1 MNYRIALTTLF
12 ASLSLLSCSQE
23 DPAIETLTIASLGSD
38 TLYTGREYHLS
49 VSSTPRVESPRL
61 SWSVSDAS
69 IASIQ
74 YGGVLKPLRKGELT
88 VLVTSLQSGGKS
100 VRASRHFTLIS
111 SGVYLRDRSIT
122 INPLE
127 TYTLPYRFLPEDYKP
142 TEALSWSVA
151 DPSIA
156 SVDSEGRVRGLTD
169 GETTVYVRLGNPLS
183 GFFSEDSVAVTV
195 RHHAAPTY
203 TYTDGVLEL
212 TQKVPGLLPMVAK
225 EMPYFSKIIVHGPI
239 NGSDLLFFSEQ
250 NARIDAL
257 DLSDTRI
264 VSGGRTVLPKKRF
277 YSDPEPTAVGVADD
291 TLPRAFASGLT
302 IKQLT
307 LPRGIRGLIDFGLS
321 FIYTSLTFPEG
332 YEELQLGEFA
342 TTRLQLPGS
351 LKRLYCD
358 QPKLFEEQNG
368 GPNDLK
374 ISSVEEELLLPEGLE
389 ELRALLELS
398 SPLTLPR
405 SLKAVTL
412 TGRFDDITFAGPSA
426 ITTLSSTFF
435 IQHPNQDK
443 GPLSTIQAKTLR
455 LPEGLETLG
464 ARALAAGAY
473 GYFISNQQIDLRT
486 ALNIKQ
492 LLLPSTLRSIGEA
505 AFFSAQIQEPVTLP
519 QRLRTI
525 GSLAFYASSL
535 PEITLPE
542 SLQHIDDQ
550 AFALCGSLET
560 VRALGKTPPILGSM
574 AFFRTTKQGRI
585 ERLIVPHGCKSAY
598 VQAGY
603 APFFFDIV
611 EAAH

>member
-1 MNYRIALTTLF
+1 MNYRIVLAALIAGFTLL
-12 ASLSLLSCSQE
+12 ACSQE
-23 DPAIETLTIASLGSD
+23 DPAIETLSIAPLSSD

-49 VSSTPRVESPRL
+49 VKTNPRVESPRL

-88 VLVTSLQSGGKS
+88 VQVTSLQSGGKR
-100 VRASRHFTLIS
+100 VRASRRFTLIS

-142 TEALSWSVA
+142 NEALSWSVA
-151 DPSIA
+151 DPAIA
-156 SVDSEGRVRGLTD
+156 SVDSEGRVRGLAD

-183 GFFSEDSVAVTV
+183 GFFSEDSVAVSV
-195 RHHAAPTY
+195 RHHTAPSY

-212 TQKVPGLLPMVAK
+212 TQQVPGLLPMVAK

-239 NGSDLLFFSEQ
+239 NGSDLLFFQEQ

-277 YSDPEPTAVGVADD
+277 YSDPEPTAVGVTDD

-342 TTRLQLPGS
+342 TTRLQLPES

-358 QPKLFEEQNG
+358 QPKLFVELTGRED
-368 GPNDLK
+368 DLK
-374 ISSVEEELLLPEGLE
+374 ISSVKDELVLPEGLE

-455 LPEGLETLG
+455 LPEGLESLG
-464 ARALAAGAY
+464 ARALAAGVY
-473 GYFISNQQIDLRT
+473 GAFIRTQRIELKNALQIER
-486 ALNIKQ
+486 
-492 LLLPSTLRSIGEA
+492 LLLPSTLHSIGEA
-505 AFFSAQIQEPVTLP
+505 ALFAAQIQEALTLP
-519 QRLRTI
+519 QRLRHI
-525 GSLAFYASSL
+525 GALAFYAC
-535 PEITLPE
+535 TLPE
-542 SLQHIDDQ
+542 VTLPASLERIDDQ

-560 VRALGKTPPILGSM
+560 VRALGKTPPALGSM
-574 AFFRTTKQGRI
+574 VFFRTTKQGLI
-585 ERLIVPHGCKSAY
+585 ERLIVPHGCKAAY
-598 VQAGY
+598 IQAGY
-603 APFFFDIV
+603 APYFFQIE
-611 EAAH
+611 EAAQ

>member
-1 MNYRIALTTLF
+1 MNYRIALTALL
-12 ASLSLLSCSQE
+12 AILSLLSCSQE

-49 VSSTPRVESPRL
+49 VTSTPRVESPRL

-88 VLVTSLQSGGKS
+88 VLVTSLQSGGKR

-277 YSDPEPTAVGVADD
+277 FSDPEPTAVGVTDD
-291 TLPRAFASGLT
+291 ALPRAFASGLT

-374 ISSVEEELLLPEGLE
+374 ISSVEEELLLPKGLE

-405 SLKAVTL
+405 SLKAVSL

-443 GPLSTIQAKTLR
+443 GPLSTIQAQTLR

-525 GSLAFYASSL
+525 GPLAFYASSL

-542 SLQHIDDQ
+542 SLQRIDDQ

-560 VRALGKTPPILGSM
+560 VRALGKTPPVLGSM
-574 AFFRTTKQGRI
+574 VFFRTTKQGRI
-585 ERLIVPHGCKSAY
+585 ERLIVPQGCKSAY

>member
-1 MNYRIALTTLF
+1 MNYRIALTALL

-23 DPAIETLTIASLGSD
+23 DPTIETLTIASLGSD

-49 VSSTPRVESPRL
+49 VTSTPRVESPRL

-277 YSDPEPTAVGVADD
+277 FSDPEPTAVGVMDD

-374 ISSVEEELLLPEGLE
+374 ISSVEEELLLPKGLE

-486 ALNIKQ
+486 ALHIKQ

-505 AFFSAQIQEPVTLP
+505 AFFSAQIQEPVRLP

-525 GSLAFYASSL
+525 GPLAFYASSL

-542 SLQHIDDQ
+542 SLQRIDDQ

-560 VRALGKTPPILGSM
+560 VHALGKTPPTLGSM

-603 APFFFDIV
+603 APFFFNIV

>member
-1 MNYRIALTTLF
+1 MNYRIALTALL
-12 ASLSLLSCSQE
+12 AILSLLSCSQE

-49 VSSTPRVESPRL
+49 VTSTPRVESPRL

-195 RHHAAPTY
+195 RHHTAPTY

-277 YSDPEPTAVGVADD
+277 FSDPEPTAVGVTDD
-291 TLPRAFASGLT
+291 ALPRAFASGLT

-374 ISSVEEELLLPEGLE
+374 ISSVEEELLLPKGLE

-486 ALNIKQ
+486 ALHIKQ

-505 AFFSAQIQEPVTLP
+505 AFFSAQIQEPVRLP

-525 GSLAFYASSL
+525 GPLAFYASSL

-542 SLQHIDDQ
+542 SLQRIDDQ

-560 VRALGKTPPILGSM
+560 VRALGKTPPTLGSM

-585 ERLIVPHGCKSAY
+585 ERLIVPQGCKSAY

-611 EAAH
+611 EATH

>member
-1 MNYRIALTTLF
+1 MNYRIALTALL
-12 ASLSLLSCSQE
+12 AILSLLSCSQE

-49 VSSTPRVESPRL
+49 VTSTPRVESPRL

-277 YSDPEPTAVGVADD
+277 FSDPEPTAVGVTDD
-291 TLPRAFASGLT
+291 ILPRAFASGLT

-321 FIYTSLTFPEG
+321 FIYTSITFPEG

-358 QPKLFEEQNG
+358 QPKLLEEQNG

-374 ISSVEEELLLPEGLE
+374 ISSVEEELLLPKGLE

-426 ITTLSSTFF
+426 ITTLSSSFF

-486 ALNIKQ
+486 ALHIKQ

-505 AFFSAQIQEPVTLP
+505 AFFSAQIQEPVRLP

-525 GSLAFYASSL
+525 GPLAFYASSL

-542 SLQHIDDQ
+542 SLQRIDDQ

-560 VRALGKTPPILGSM
+560 VRALGKTPPTLGSM

-585 ERLIVPHGCKSAY
+585 ERLIVPQGCKSAY

-611 EAAH
+611 EATH

>member
-1 MNYRIALTTLF
+1 MNYRIALTALL
-12 ASLSLLSCSQE
+12 AILSLLSCSQE
-23 DPAIETLTIASLGSD
+23 DTAIETLTIASLGSD

-49 VSSTPRVESPRL
+49 VTSTPRVESPRL

-88 VLVTSLQSGGKS
+88 VLVTSLQSGGKR

-277 YSDPEPTAVGVADD
+277 FSDPEPTPVAVEDD
-291 TLPRAFASGLT
+291 ILPSAFASGLT
-302 IKQLT
+302 IKALT
-307 LPRGIRGLIDFGLS
+307 LPRGLKGLISFGLN
-321 FIYTSLTFPEG
+321 FIYTSLTLPEG
-332 YEELQLGEFA
+332 YEKIELGEFA
-342 TTRLQLPGS
+342 TEQLHLPKAPGPVCGHRRS
-351 LKRLYCD
+351 CW
-358 QPKLFEEQNG
+358 G
-368 GPNDLK
+368 GGRGGEDDLK
-374 ISSVEEELLLPEGLE
+374 ISSVKDELVLPEGLE

-443 GPLSTIQAKTLR
+443 GPLSTIQAQTLR

-492 LLLPSTLRSIGEA
+492 LLLPSTLQSIGEA

-525 GSLAFYASSL
+525 GPLAFYASSL

-542 SLQHIDDQ
+542 SLQRIDDQ

-585 ERLIVPHGCKSAY
+585 ERLIVPNGCKSAY

>member
-1 MNYRIALTTLF
+1 MNYRIALTALL
-12 ASLSLLSCSQE
+12 AILSLLSCSQE

-49 VSSTPRVESPRL
+49 VTSTPRVESPRL

-88 VLVTSLQSGGKS
+88 VLVTSLQSGGKR

-277 YSDPEPTAVGVADD
+277 FSDPEPTPVAVEDD
-291 TLPRAFASGLT
+291 ILPSAFASGLT
-302 IKQLT
+302 IKALT
-307 LPRGIRGLIDFGLS
+307 LPRGLKGLINFGLS

-374 ISSVEEELLLPEGLE
+374 ISSVEEELLLPKGLE

-525 GSLAFYASSL
+525 GPLAFYASSL

-542 SLQHIDDQ
+542 SLQRIDDQ

-585 ERLIVPHGCKSAY
+585 ERLIVPQGCKSAY

-611 EAAH
+611 EATH

>member
-1 MNYRIALTTLF
+1 MNYRIALTALL
-12 ASLSLLSCSQE
+12 AILSLLSCSQE

-277 YSDPEPTAVGVADD
+277 FSDPEPTPVAVEDD
-291 TLPRAFASGLT
+291 ILPSAFASGLT
-302 IKQLT
+302 IKALT
-307 LPRGIRGLIDFGLS
+307 LPRGLKGLINFGLS

-525 GSLAFYASSL
+525 GPLAFYASSL

-542 SLQHIDDQ
+542 SLQRIDDQ

-560 VRALGKTPPILGSM
+560 VRALGKTPPTLGSM

-585 ERLIVPHGCKSAY
+585 ERLIVPQGCKSAY

-611 EAAH
+611 EATH

>member
-1 MNYRIALTTLF
+1 MNYRIALTALL
-12 ASLSLLSCSQE
+12 AILSLLSCSQE

-49 VSSTPRVESPRL
+49 VTSTPRVESPRL

-277 YSDPEPTAVGVADD
+277 FSDPEPTAVGVTDD
-291 TLPRAFASGLT
+291 ALPRAFASGLT

-374 ISSVEEELLLPEGLE
+374 ISSVEEELLLPKGLE

-486 ALNIKQ
+486 ALHIKQ

-505 AFFSAQIQEPVTLP
+505 AFFSAQIQEPVRLP
-519 QRLRTI
+519 QRLHTI
-525 GSLAFYASSL
+525 GPLAFYASSL

-542 SLQHIDDQ
+542 SLQRIDDQ

-585 ERLIVPHGCKSAY
+585 ERLIVPQGCKSAY

-611 EAAH
+611 EATH

>member
-1 MNYRIALTTLF
+1 MNYRIALTALL
-12 ASLSLLSCSQE
+12 AILSLLSCSQE

-49 VSSTPRVESPRL
+49 VTSTPRVESPRL

-74 YGGVLKPLRKGELT
+74 YGGVLKPRRKGELT
-88 VLVTSLQSGGKS
+88 VLVTSLQSGGKR

-156 SVDSEGRVRGLTD
+156 SVDSEGQVRGLTD

-277 YSDPEPTAVGVADD
+277 FSDPEPTPVAVEDD
-291 TLPRAFASGLT
+291 ILPSAFASGLT
-302 IKQLT
+302 IKALT
-307 LPRGIRGLIDFGLS
+307 LPRGLKGLISFGLN
-321 FIYTSLTFPEG
+321 FIYTSLTLPEG
-332 YEELQLGEFA
+332 YEKIELGEFA
-342 TTRLQLPGS
+342 TEQLHLPKS
-351 LKRLYCD
+351 LKRLYCN
-358 QPKLFEEQNG
+358 QPKLFVELTG
-368 GPNDLK
+368 GEDDLK
-374 ISSVEEELLLPEGLE
+374 ISSVKDELVLPEGLE

-435 IQHPNQDK
+435 IQYPNQDK

-525 GSLAFYASSL
+525 APLAFYASSL

-542 SLQHIDDQ
+542 SLQRIDDQ

-585 ERLIVPHGCKSAY
+585 ERLIVPQGCKSAY

>member
-49 VSSTPRVESPRL
+49 VTSTPRVESPRL

-74 YGGVLKPLRKGELT
+74 YGGILKPLRKGELT

-277 YSDPEPTAVGVADD
+277 FSDPEPTAVGVTDD
-291 TLPRAFASGLT
+291 ALPRAFASGLT

-374 ISSVEEELLLPEGLE
+374 ISSVEEELLLPKGLE

-405 SLKAVTL
+405 SLKAVSL

-443 GPLSTIQAKTLR
+443 GPLSTIQAQTLR

-525 GSLAFYASSL
+525 GPLAFYASSL

-542 SLQHIDDQ
+542 SLQRIDDQ

-560 VRALGKTPPILGSM
+560 VRALGKTPPVLGSM
-574 AFFRTTKQGRI
+574 VFFRTTKQGRI
-585 ERLIVPHGCKSAY
+585 ERLIVPQGCKSAY

-611 EAAH
+611 EDAH

>member
-1 MNYRIALTTLF
+1 MNYRIALTALL
-12 ASLSLLSCSQE
+12 AILSLLSCSQE

-49 VSSTPRVESPRL
+49 VTSTPRVESPRL

-142 TEALSWSVA
+142 TEALSWSVT

-195 RHHAAPTY
+195 RHHTAPTY

-277 YSDPEPTAVGVADD
+277 FSDPEPTAVGVTDD
-291 TLPRAFASGLT
+291 ALPRAFASGLT

-374 ISSVEEELLLPEGLE
+374 ISSVEEELLLPKGLE

-486 ALNIKQ
+486 VLHIKQ
-492 LLLPSTLRSIGEA
+492 LFLPSTLRSIGEA

-525 GSLAFYASSL
+525 GPLAFYASSL

-542 SLQHIDDQ
+542 SLQRIDDQ

-560 VRALGKTPPILGSM
+560 VRALGKTPPTLGSM

-585 ERLIVPHGCKSAY
+585 ERLIVPQGCKSAY

-611 EAAH
+611 EATH

>member
-1 MNYRIALTTLF
+1 MNYRIALTALL
-12 ASLSLLSCSQE
+12 AILSLLSCSQE

-49 VSSTPRVESPRL
+49 VTSTPRVESPRL

-277 YSDPEPTAVGVADD
+277 FSDPEPTAVGVTDD
-291 TLPRAFASGLT
+291 ALPRAFASGLT

-374 ISSVEEELLLPEGLE
+374 ISSVEEELLLPKGLE

-486 ALNIKQ
+486 ALHIKQ

-525 GSLAFYASSL
+525 GPLAFYTSSL

-542 SLQHIDDQ
+542 SLQRIDDQ

-560 VRALGKTPPILGSM
+560 VRALGKTPPTLGSM

-585 ERLIVPHGCKSAY
+585 ERLIVPQGCKSAY

-611 EAAH
+611 EATH

>member
-49 VSSTPRVESPRL
+49 VTSTPRVESPRL

-74 YGGVLKPLRKGELT
+74 YGGILKPLRKGELT

-277 YSDPEPTAVGVADD
+277 FSDPEPTAVGVTDD
-291 TLPRAFASGLT
+291 ALPRAFASGLT

-374 ISSVEEELLLPEGLE
+374 ISSVEEELLLPKGLE

-486 ALNIKQ
+486 ALNIKK

-525 GSLAFYASSL
+525 GPLAFYASSL

-542 SLQHIDDQ
+542 SLQRIDDQ

-560 VRALGKTPPILGSM
+560 VRALGKTPPVLGSM
-574 AFFRTTKQGRI
+574 VFFRTTKQGRI
-585 ERLIVPHGCKSAY
+585 ERLIVPQGCKSAY

-611 EAAH
+611 EDAH

>member
-1 MNYRIALTTLF
+1 MNYRIALTALL
-12 ASLSLLSCSQE
+12 AILSLLSCSQE

-49 VSSTPRVESPRL
+49 VTSTPRVESPRL

-195 RHHAAPTY
+195 RHHTAPTY

-277 YSDPEPTAVGVADD
+277 FSDPEPTAVGVTDD
-291 TLPRAFASGLT
+291 ALPRAFASGLT

-374 ISSVEEELLLPEGLE
+374 ISSVEEELLLPKGLE

-486 ALNIKQ
+486 ALHIKQ

-505 AFFSAQIQEPVTLP
+505 AFFSAQIQEPVRLP

-525 GSLAFYASSL
+525 GPLAFYASSL

-542 SLQHIDDQ
+542 SLQRIDDQ

-560 VRALGKTPPILGSM
+560 VRALGKTPPTLGSM

-585 ERLIVPHGCKSAY
+585 ERLIVPQGCKSAY

>member
-1 MNYRIALTTLF
+1 MNYRIALTALL
-12 ASLSLLSCSQE
+12 AILSLLSCSQE

-49 VSSTPRVESPRL
+49 VTSTPRVESPRL

-169 GETTVYVRLGNPLS
+169 GETTVYVRLGNLLS

-195 RHHAAPTY
+195 RHHTAPTY

-277 YSDPEPTAVGVADD
+277 FSDPEPTAVGVTDD

-307 LPRGIRGLIDFGLS
+307 LPRGIRGLIDFGLN

-374 ISSVEEELLLPEGLE
+374 ISSVEEELLLPKGLE

-486 ALNIKQ
+486 ALHIKQ

-505 AFFSAQIQEPVTLP
+505 AFFSAQIQEPVRLP

-525 GSLAFYASSL
+525 GPLAFYASSL

-542 SLQHIDDQ
+542 SLQRIDDQ

-560 VRALGKTPPILGSM
+560 VRALGKIPPILGSM

-585 ERLIVPHGCKSAY
+585 ERLIVPQGCKSAY

-611 EAAH
+611 EATH

>member
-1 MNYRIALTTLF
+1 MNYRIALTALL
-12 ASLSLLSCSQE
+12 AILSLLSCSQE

-49 VSSTPRVESPRL
+49 VTSTPRVESPRL

-88 VLVTSLQSGGKS
+88 VLVTSLQSGGKR

-127 TYTLPYRFLPEDYKP
+127 TYTLPYRFLPEDYRP

-277 YSDPEPTAVGVADD
+277 FSDPEPTPVAVEDD
-291 TLPRAFASGLT
+291 ILPSAFASGLT
-302 IKQLT
+302 IKALT
-307 LPRGIRGLIDFGLS
+307 LPRGLKGLISFGLN
-321 FIYTSLTFPEG
+321 FIYTSLTLPEG
-332 YEELQLGEFA
+332 YEKIELGEFA
-342 TTRLQLPGS
+342 TEQLHLPKS
-351 LKRLYCD
+351 LKHLYCN
-358 QPKLFEEQNG
+358 QPKLFVELTG
-368 GPNDLK
+368 GEDDLK
-374 ISSVEEELLLPEGLE
+374 ISSVKDELVLPEGLE

-455 LPEGLETLG
+455 LPEGLEALG

-525 GSLAFYASSL
+525 GPLAF
-535 PEITLPE
+535 P
-542 SLQHIDDQ
+542 
-550 AFALCGSLET
+550 
-560 VRALGKTPPILGSM
+560 
-574 AFFRTTKQGRI
+574 
-585 ERLIVPHGCKSAY
+585 
-598 VQAGY
+598 
-603 APFFFDIV
+603 
-611 EAAH
+611 

>member
-1 MNYRIALTTLF
+1 MNYRIALTALLTI
-12 ASLSLLSCSQE
+12 LSLLSCSQE

-49 VSSTPRVESPRL
+49 VTSTPRVESPRL

-277 YSDPEPTAVGVADD
+277 FSDPEPTAVGVMDD

-374 ISSVEEELLLPEGLE
+374 ISSVEEELLLPKGLE

-486 ALNIKQ
+486 ALHIKQ

-505 AFFSAQIQEPVTLP
+505 AFFSAQIQEPVRLP

-525 GSLAFYASSL
+525 GPLAFYASSL

-542 SLQHIDDQ
+542 SLQRIDDQ

-560 VRALGKTPPILGSM
+560 VHALGKTPPTLGSM

-585 ERLIVPHGCKSAY
+585 ERLIVPQGCKSAY

-611 EAAH
+611 EATH

>member
-1 MNYRIALTTLF
+1 MNYRIALTALL
-12 ASLSLLSCSQE
+12 AILSLLSCSQE

-277 YSDPEPTAVGVADD
+277 FSDPEPTAVGVTDD
-291 TLPRAFASGLT
+291 ALPRAFASGLT

-455 LPEGLETLG
+455 LPEGLEMLG

-525 GSLAFYASSL
+525 GPLAFYASSL

-542 SLQHIDDQ
+542 SLQRIDDQ

-560 VRALGKTPPILGSM
+560 VRALGKTPPTLGSM

-585 ERLIVPHGCKSAY
+585 ERLIVPQGCKSAY

-611 EAAH
+611 EATH